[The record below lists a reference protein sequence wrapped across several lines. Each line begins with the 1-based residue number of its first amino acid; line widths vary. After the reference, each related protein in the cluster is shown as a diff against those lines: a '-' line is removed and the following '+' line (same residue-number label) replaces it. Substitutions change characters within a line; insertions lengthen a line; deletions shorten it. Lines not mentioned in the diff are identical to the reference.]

1 MNVNETKQKLITL
14 IAEHQFA
21 NPGKKLRIGDLS
33 DQAQISRQAF
43 NRYYN
48 DLKPYAQGLKP
59 IGELLAGADQAETSE
74 LLTRS
79 HTTLLDLTQQ
89 LALQKKQFELEK
101 EKILTSHI
109 TTLMNDDLTLFSANE
124 IQQTLARQT
133 LHNENL
139 LKDISNLKLE
149 LLKTQQ
155 KSLMAQPSRP
165 SPSSNKIIIDTDLS
179 DIFSEYHKN
188 GDHDVFEDRK
198 EQALDNVLTKINKLC
213 RTSDS
218 VVVIFT
224 ERYISSFQA
233 FADEYIAKSDTQ
245 HIIIRLPIYTRA
257 ELKVFISKLS
267 NTSSIK
273 IHTPYCE
280 SQGVVKAQR
289 AFHFRNVP
297 DFEAKA
303 ADQAHTVTMDP
314 AIDEICIFKIRQGD

>member
-33 DQAQISRQAF
+33 DQAGISRQAF
-43 NRYYN
+43 NRYYD
-48 DLKPYAQGLKP
+48 DLKPYAQGLKS
-59 IGELLAGADQAETSE
+59 IGELLAGANQAETSK
-74 LLTRS
+74 LLKQS
-79 HTTLLDLTQQ
+79 HTTLLGLTQQ

-165 SPSSNKIIIDTDLS
+165 RPP
-179 DIFSEYHKN
+179 
-188 GDHDVFEDRK
+188 R
-198 EQALDNVLTKINKLC
+198 TK
-213 RTSDS
+213 
-218 VVVIFT
+218 
-224 ERYISSFQA
+224 
-233 FADEYIAKSDTQ
+233 
-245 HIIIRLPIYTRA
+245 
-257 ELKVFISKLS
+257 
-267 NTSSIK
+267 
-273 IHTPYCE
+273 
-280 SQGVVKAQR
+280 
-289 AFHFRNVP
+289 
-297 DFEAKA
+297 
-303 ADQAHTVTMDP
+303 
-314 AIDEICIFKIRQGD
+314 